1 MIDNLLA
8 LTIFE
13 RVASKGSLTEAA
25 KDLGLSLAVVSKRL
39 AALEAQMGVRLLNR
53 TTRRQSLTQEGQRF
67 HEHCVRI
74 LAEVQQAESD
84 MQQSRQE
91 ISGLL
96 RITATRMFGS
106 RYITALAAEFQDMHP
121 GLRFELSLS
130 DEIVDMVEAGL
141 DMAFRFGTLQDSS
154 LIARKIAESELVLCA
169 SPGYLKR
176 HGMPKAPEDLTRH
189 RCILYGVR
197 HTHDWVF
204 QHKGRPVTTEVNATF
219 LCNDGN
225 AGKALALAGGG
236 IFLKSLWDVGSDLA
250 EGRLVRVLPEYSM
263 PSAPLHLVY
272 PHSMHLAPRVR
283 VFAEFAV
290 QRLRSEWRKLSALT
304 SP

>member
-121 GLRFELSLS
+121 GLRFELSFS

-169 SPGYLKR
+169 SSEYLKR
-176 HGMPKAPEDLTRH
+176 HGMPKVPEDLARH

-225 AGKALALAGGG
+225 AGKAIALAGGG

-283 VFAEFAV
+283 EFAEFAV
-290 QRLRSEWRKLSALT
+290 QRLRSEWRKLSALA